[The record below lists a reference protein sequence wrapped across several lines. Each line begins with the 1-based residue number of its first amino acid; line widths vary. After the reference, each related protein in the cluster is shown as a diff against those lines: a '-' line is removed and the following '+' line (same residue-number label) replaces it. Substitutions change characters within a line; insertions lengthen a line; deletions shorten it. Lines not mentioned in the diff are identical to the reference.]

1 MDLMQILSRAG
12 VGAVAGATFAIS
24 AYWKRKPDPV
34 TGERSDFSWLRFT
47 KTVVLGGC
55 IGISSE
61 FVGMPMTEMTTF
73 FGTFGLTAGIEN
85 AVKIVWRR
93 IFGK

>member
-1 MDLMQILSRAG
+1 MDIMQVLTRAG
-12 VGAVAGATFAIS
+12 IGAVAGATYSVS
-24 AYWKRKPDPV
+24 AYWKRKPNAV
-34 TGERSDFSWLRFT
+34 TNDRSDFSWLLFT

-55 IGISSE
+55 VGVASE
-61 FVGMPMTEMTTF
+61 FIGMPMTETATF